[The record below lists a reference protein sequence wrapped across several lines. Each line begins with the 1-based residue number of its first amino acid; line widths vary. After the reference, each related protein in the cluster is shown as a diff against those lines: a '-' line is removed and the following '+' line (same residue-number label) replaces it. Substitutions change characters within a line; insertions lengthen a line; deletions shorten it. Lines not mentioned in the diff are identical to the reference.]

1 MTLDE
6 SKESDK
12 VFNRDGVSFVV
23 DKELLEEAQ
32 PITVDYVTTPA
43 GEGFTITSGF
53 TQSEG
58 CGGGC
63 C

>member
-12 VFNRDGVSFVV
+12 VFDRDGVSFVV
-23 DKELLEEAQ
+23 DKELLQETQ
-32 PITVDYVTTPA
+32 PITVDYVTTPS
-43 GEGFTITSGF
+43 GDGFTITSGL
-53 TQSEG
+53 TQPDG